1 MSYIDNIPFSKFLKS
16 RELHSKILHL
26 EIIVGRTDLLFSQ
39 IKIKIPSK
47 GGSSNNFSKALEA
60 EILNSF
66 ILSMI
71 TIRYLD
77 IVLDKEKK

>member
-1 MSYIDNIPFSKFLKS
+1 M
-16 RELHSKILHL
+16 
-26 EIIVGRTDLLFSQ
+26 IVGRTDLLFSQ
-39 IKIKIPSK
+39 INTKIPFK

-77 IVLDKEKK
+77 VVLDKEKK